1 MDDFSQEASK
11 AEEIAYESKQTRYRR
26 KTRLTC
32 EEHPMPGTIFT
43 SPWIEFVTPWMDTN
57 RYPDT
62 SFANTIAQKASP
74 LMNASKHSDSHS
86 LSSSTQTW
94 FAEYKVDLW
103 FKSTPA
109 RPGQSSTSCPNT
121 RDTASTSV
129 DGDKSQLSKQK
140 TEDTSFD
147 FTGAS
152 ALARLP
158 DSSLDSVQQPL
169 VPQMDGST
177 EVPDSP
183 AANQSELQ
191 TARLSTR
198 DPFFDSVPKGP
209 SQLSI
214 SRWDARFPTF
224 NPLDSTRNQAPASP
238 WDKTATSFGS
248 GKHP

>member
-32 EEHPMPGTIFT
+32 EEHPMPGTVFT

-62 SFANTIAQKASP
+62 RFANTIAQKASP
-74 LMNASKHSDSHS
+74 LMNASKHSDSNS

-109 RPGQSSTSCPNT
+109 RPSQSSTSC
-121 RDTASTSV
+121 
-129 DGDKSQLSKQK
+129 
-140 TEDTSFD
+140 TSFD

-158 DSSLDSVQQPL
+158 DSSLDSVQQPP
-169 VPQMDGST
+169 VSQMDGST

-238 WDKTATSFGS
+238 WDKTETSFGP